1 MVGLD
6 TAVVDETAVD
16 EEWASGSASVE
27 SVFGLLVQPAA
38 ACDAARRL
46 ESQPLPRR
54 RYPVGRPDGHEE
66 SPGSEIT
73 DRAMDSQLEDGGS
86 PNIYVGTA
94 LYWRP

>member
-1 MVGLD
+1 MMGLD
-6 TAVVDETAVD
+6 TAVVDEKVVD
-16 EEWASGSASVE
+16 GGWASSSASVE

-46 ESQPLPRR
+46 ESQPLTRR
-54 RYPVGRPDGHEE
+54 RYHVGRPDCDEE
-66 SPGSEIT
+66 TPESE
-73 DRAMDSQLEDGGS
+73 RPAPAMDTQLEDGGS